1 MIISNHVTWI
11 DSFPVPH
18 YQISRVML
26 LRFGKGLLKAENV
39 IEGMD
44 RAPLSFVAKIKSFI
58 SIWLLGLFFLS
69 GITFLQMSHRMMS
82 LSSKRLIQ
90 KWRHAMLGH
99 LLWDQKLLQD
109 QFQNGS
115 RKIICLFTRSFVSM
129 LLKYCL
135 NFLETWRYIIILIP
149 IISILDCLSTQ

>member
-1 MIISNHVTWI
+1 MEKVCWKLKMWLKEWI
-11 DSFPVPH
+11 EHPFYLLLGSRASF
-18 YQISRVML
+18 Q
-26 LRFGKGLLKAENV
+26 FGC
-39 IEGMD
+39 
-44 RAPLSFVAKIKSFI
+44 
-58 SIWLLGLFFLS
+58 WLLGLFFLS

-90 KWRHAMLGH
+90 QWRQAMLGH
-99 LLWDQKLLQD
+99 LMWDQKLLRD

-115 RKIICLFTRSFVSM
+115 RKIICLFTRSVVST

-135 NFLETWRYIIILIP
+135 NFLETWRCIIILIS

>member
-1 MIISNHVTWI
+1 MEKVCWKLKMWLKEWI
-11 DSFPVPH
+11 EHPF
-18 YQISRVML
+18 YLL
-26 LRFGKGLLKAENV
+26 LRSRASFQFGC
-39 IEGMD
+39 
-44 RAPLSFVAKIKSFI
+44 
-58 SIWLLGLFFLS
+58 WLLGLFFLS

-90 KWRHAMLGH
+90 QWRHTMLGH
-99 LLWDQKLLQD
+99 LMWDQKLLRD

-115 RKIICLFTRSFVSM
+115 RKIICLFTRSVVST

-135 NFLETWRYIIILIP
+135 NFLETWRCIIILIS

>member
-1 MIISNHVTWI
+1 MINSNHVTWI

-26 LRFGKGLLKAENV
+26 LCFGKGLLKAENV

-44 RAPLSFVAKIKSFI
+44 RTPLLFAAKIKSFI
-58 SIWLLGLFFLS
+58 SMWLLGLFFLS

-90 KWRHAMLGH
+90 KWHHAMLGH
-99 LLWDQKLLQD
+99 LLWHQKLLRD
-109 QFQNGS
+109 QFQNGA
-115 RKIICLFTRSFVSM
+115 RKIICLFTRSVVST
-129 LLKYCL
+129 LLKYCV
-135 NFLETWRYIIILIP
+135 NFLETWRYIIILIS

>member
-1 MIISNHVTWI
+1 MEKVCWKLKMWLKEWI
-11 DSFPVPH
+11 EHPF
-18 YQISRVML
+18 YLL
-26 LRFGKGLLKAENV
+26 LRSRASFQFGC
-39 IEGMD
+39 
-44 RAPLSFVAKIKSFI
+44 
-58 SIWLLGLFFLS
+58 WLLGLFFLS

-90 KWRHAMLGH
+90 QWRQAMLGH
-99 LLWDQKLLQD
+99 LMWDQKLLRD

-115 RKIICLFTRSFVSM
+115 RKIICLFTKSVVSM

>member
-1 MIISNHVTWI
+1 MEKVCWKLKMWLKEWI
-11 DSFPVPH
+11 EHPF
-18 YQISRVML
+18 YLL
-26 LRFGKGLLKAENV
+26 LRSRASFQFGC
-39 IEGMD
+39 
-44 RAPLSFVAKIKSFI
+44 
-58 SIWLLGLFFLS
+58 WLLGLFFLS

-90 KWRHAMLGH
+90 QWRHVMLGH
-99 LLWDQKLLQD
+99 LMWDQKLLRD

-115 RKIICLFTRSFVSM
+115 RKIICLFTRSVVST

-135 NFLETWRYIIILIP
+135 NFLETWRCIIILIS

>member
-1 MIISNHVTWI
+1 MEKVCWKLKMWLKEWI
-11 DSFPVPH
+11 EHPF
-18 YQISRVML
+18 YLL
-26 LRFGKGLLKAENV
+26 LRSRASFQFGC
-39 IEGMD
+39 
-44 RAPLSFVAKIKSFI
+44 
-58 SIWLLGLFFLS
+58 WLLGLFFLS

-90 KWRHAMLGH
+90 QWRQAMLGH
-99 LLWDQKLLQD
+99 LMWDQKLLRD

-115 RKIICLFTRSFVSM
+115 RKIICLFTRSVVST

-135 NFLETWRYIIILIP
+135 NFLETWRCIIILIS